1 MNTGTRG
8 SGVIISRG
16 EGSMNGPKQV
26 HVRLDREKKPGLIKA
41 ISLGGADSRDGTM
54 DMTNVPTDNIYKKR
68 SVCAK

>member
-1 MNTGTRG
+1 
-8 SGVIISRG
+8 
-16 EGSMNGPKQV
+16 MNGPKQV